1 MSSECNFMNFT
12 NFNKCMHLEFADTVQ
27 LRVEGRKV
35 KPQADKIIITQSER
49 RDGLINL
56 KSI

>member
-1 MSSECNFMNFT
+1 
-12 NFNKCMHLEFADTVQ
+12 MHLEFADTVQ
-27 LRVEGRKV
+27 LRGEGRKA